1 MLVSVII
8 CDPHCN
14 GAHWAGEPILKSLLN
29 FSRFSETFKVQK
41 FGATISD
48 TIMMGFTDNYKK
60 QVKLFYKQ
68 TNDII
73 KQKYVS
79 GTMNPVY

>member
-48 TIMMGFTDNYKK
+48 TIMMGFTDNYRK
-60 QVKLFYKQ
+60 QVKLLIKPL
-68 TNDII
+68 II

-79 GTMNPVY
+79 GTM